1 MKTFDSM
8 KRIISIIAVIL
19 ATAAMASAKSGFG
32 VTAGLNFNATTVK
45 DVQTDARAGWS
56 AGVTYQVGLPLGFSL
71 QPSLM
76 YMQQSGGVEFS
87 KSSLLD
93 ASLIQTVGS
102 LVLPVSIQWGPD
114 LIVARPFVD
123 VTPYVGY
130 ALSNKIKSSVAGL
143 IDGSNV
149 VEGEQTLD
157 YGVGL
162 GAGINVWKLQAVV
175 RYNWNFGAMGN
186 FKDFTKIDLGDL
198 KTDNQTFGGI
208 SVNVA
213 FFF

>member
-1 MKTFDSM
+1 M
-8 KRIISIIAVIL
+8 KRIVSIIVAIL
-19 ATAAMASAKSGFG
+19 ATVTVASAKGGFG
-32 VTAGLNFNATTVK
+32 VTAGLNFNSTTVK

-56 AGVTYQVGLPLGFSL
+56 AGVTYQVRLPLGLSL

-76 YMQQSGGVEFS
+76 YMQQSGGV
-87 KSSLLD
+87 SLSNSGLVD

-102 LVLPVSIQWGPD
+102 LVLPVSVQWGPD

-130 ALSNKIKSSVAGL
+130 ALLNKVKSSVAGVV
-143 IDGSNV
+143 DGDSTV
-149 VEGEQTLD
+149 KGEQTLD
-157 YGVGL
+157 YGVGI
-162 GAGINVWKLQAVV
+162 GAGINVWRLQAVV

-186 FKDFTKIDLGDL
+186 LKDFTKIDLGDL
-198 KTDNQTFGGI
+198 KTENQTFGGI